1 MIFKLSE
8 ERHLKDFKVGIKE
21 QYAAR
26 IIFFVA
32 GFGIAT
38 WAPMIP
44 LVKDRLNIGAD
55 VLGLL
60 ILCMGVSSFLMMP
73 IAGLFAQKFGCK
85 KVLRVMGLLMGVEI
99 VCLSMLPN
107 VWLYGV
113 FLFIL
118 GAIGGTLNVNMNIH
132 AVIVE
137 KLSKKRMMS
146 SMHALWSV
154 GCFLGASLFSLL
166 AKLGLSAT
174 QIAIVHCIIIFA
186 VVIYFSQF
194 FLPYKGSGNEKAIAI
209 PKGIVGLF
217 GILAVISFLGEGGMM
232 DWSGI
237 FLNEAKGVDLS
248 LAGVGYAVFSAAM
261 LVGRLIGDKVVQFL
275 GEQKVVIFGGLVASF
290 GYILA
295 IAIDNFFILQIGFIL
310 LGLGAANIVPVVYT
324 LLGKQSVM
332 PINSAVTAVTSIG
345 YLGVMFG
352 PALLGFIA
360 HGIGITAVFCILAGL
375 FIIQSFI
382 ARYVFKV
389 LN

>member
-1 MIFKLSE
+1 MHNGE
-8 ERHLKDFKVGIKE
+8 NFKVGLKE
-21 QYAAR
+21 QMAAR
-26 IIFFVA
+26 IIFFVS
-32 GFGIAT
+32 GFAIAT

-60 ILCMGVSSFLMMP
+60 ILCTGVSSFLMMP
-73 IAGLFAQKFGCK
+73 VAGLFAQKFGCR
-85 KVLRVMGLLMGVEI
+85 KVLRVMGFLMGAEI
-99 VCLSMLPN
+99 VFLSMLPS
-107 VWLYGV
+107 
-113 FLFIL
+113 
-118 GAIGGTLNVNMNIH
+118 IH

-146 SMHALWSV
+146 GMHALWSV
-154 GCFLGASLFSLL
+154 GCFLGAGLFSIL

-174 QIAIVHCIIIFA
+174 QIAILHCVVIFA
-186 VVIYFSQF
+186 IMLYFGRY

-261 LVGRLIGDKVVQFL
+261 LIGRLIGDKVVQAL
-275 GEQKVVIFGGLVASF
+275 GEQKVVIFGGLVASL

-295 IAIDNFFILQIGFIL
+295 IVVDDFIVVQTGFAL

-324 LLGKQSVM
+324 LLGKQSIM
-332 PINSAVTAVTSIG
+332 PINSAVTAVTSVG

-382 ARYVFKV
+382 ARYVFKI
-389 LN
+389 L

>member
-1 MIFKLSE
+1 MNNE
-8 ERHLKDFKVGIKE
+8 ENFKVGLKE
-21 QYAAR
+21 QFAAR
-26 IIFFVA
+26 IIFFVS
-32 GFGIAT
+32 GFAIAT

-60 ILCMGVSSFLMMP
+60 ILCTGVSSFLMMP
-73 IAGLFAQKFGCK
+73 IAGLFARKFGCQ
-85 KVLRVMGLLMGVEI
+85 KVLRVMGFFMGAEI
-99 VCLSMLPN
+99 VFLSMLPS
-107 VWLYGV
+107 VWLYAV

-118 GAIGGTLNVNMNIH
+118 GAIGGTMNVNMNIH

-154 GCFLGASLFSLL
+154 GCFMGAGLFSLL
-166 AKLGLSAT
+166 AKLDLSAT
-174 QIAIVHCIIIFA
+174 QIALLHCFVIFA
-186 VVIYFSQF
+186 IMLYFGRY

-261 LVGRLIGDKVVQFL
+261 LIGRLIGDKVVQML
-275 GEQKVVIFGGLVASF
+275 GEQKVVIFGGIMASL
-290 GYILA
+290 GYITA
-295 IAIDNFFILQIGFIL
+295 IVIDDFIVVQIGFIL

-324 LLGKQSVM
+324 LLGKQSIM
-332 PINSAVTAVTSIG
+332 PINSAVTAVTSVG

-360 HGIGITAVFCILAGL
+360 HGIGITAVFCILAAL
-375 FIIQSFI
+375 FIIQSLI
-382 ARYVFKV
+382 ARYVFKI
-389 LN
+389 LH